1 MNNGYWDIH
10 NHILPGVDDGSGC
23 MEETVQLIRAE
34 YEQGIENIVFTPH
47 YRPGMFQVS
56 PQERE
61 EVFRQVC
68 ENVQRRFPEMH
79 FYLGCEYFV
88 HNYMMA
94 NLRDVRCRMA
104 GTEYLLMEFPTNCHF
119 SYIHNVI
126 SRLLKVG
133 YQPIIAHIERYVC
146 LSLDANRVNML
157 KDLGALI
164 QINAGSVLGKS
175 GITKKRFCNEV
186 LKEELVDFIAS
197 DAHNVDRRPVQMA
210 ECMKKVEKK
219 FGSLYMERLFRK
231 NPAKIFE
238 KT

>member
-1 MNNGYWDIH
+1 
-10 NHILPGVDDGSGC
+10 
-23 MEETVQLIRAE
+23 
-34 YEQGIENIVFTPH
+34 
-47 YRPGMFQVS
+47 
-56 PQERE
+56 
-61 EVFRQVC
+61 
-68 ENVQRRFPEMH
+68 
-79 FYLGCEYFV
+79 
-88 HNYMMA
+88 
-94 NLRDVRCRMA
+94 
-104 GTEYLLMEFPTNCHF
+104 
-119 SYIHNVI
+119 
-126 SRLLKVG
+126 
-133 YQPIIAHIERYVC
+133 
-146 LSLDANRVNML
+146 ML

-175 GITKKRFCNEV
+175 GITKKRFCSEV